1 MIANEYNIYPDRDRG
16 TYKFYAVQGESMARE
31 VILNLFDEG
40 GCEVNLTGCK
50 AFLYIMKQDKTV
62 AVIAGKT
69 SEGMQNTVI
78 FPLTYQACTCAGIC
92 DVLLQVIT
100 DSGELRYDNM
110 ELTVSPSEA
119 DAAFESKSDLGP
131 IAKII
136 KNGEQITRTLEEVVT
151 TKNLM
156 VSVLKNYSDSFS
168 PDVSGALPVGTDED
182 VQCHQSAVA
191 ADINGNILLLDT
203 GNWGAT
209 ETYLTCD
216 EGETWRKSAVQSEE
230 DDLDMF
236 YACVGGK
243 VFMCVGRDK
252 IVWLKEANG
261 ELTTETVQ
269 SAAFTAP
276 IDPPIKR
283 GQYVNGKYF
292 LIQQDGI
299 EPAKSYPPIYYN
311 TPGAAPAYMALPQS
325 SMTAK
330 SIAYSDGYWYM
341 LAGEIY
347 HDDNQPHK
355 AWLLRSETLANW
367 TAIAQWAGEYNE
379 YDMFTIRNGIATIY
393 DGSNSQM
400 RVKQIDLTTNTVTD
414 KIIKEG
420 ISFYPEAVASCDL
433 FDVAV
438 SGENVCYTKDGERYS
453 FFTTDFPPNEDV
465 TLDIAIPRRRLIIAD
480 GAHYAIYRL
489 DMLGENLAEK
499 LNAAKANFE
508 KLVAD
513 TEALNQQTV
522 QAANKVDSL
531 IVVSPV
537 KKEIGDALAP
547 GHIYVWVQ

>member
-1 MIANEYNIYPDRDRG
+1 MIKNECNIYPDRDRG

-31 VILNLFDEG
+31 ITLNLFDES
-40 GCEVNLTGCK
+40 GCSVDLTGCK
-50 AFLYIMKQDKTV
+50 AFLYVIKQDQTV
-62 AVIAGKT
+62 AVIAGET
-69 SEGMQNTVI
+69 SEGMQNTVN
-78 FPLTYQACTCAGIC
+78 FQLTYQACTCAGIC

-100 DSGELRYDNM
+100 NSGELRYNNM

-119 DAAFESKSDLGP
+119 DAVFESKSDLGP

-136 KNGEQITRTLEEVVT
+136 KNGEQITRTLEDVAT

-168 PDVSGALPVGTDED
+168 PDVSGTLPVGTDED
-182 VQCHQSAVA
+182 MQYHQSTVA
-191 ADINGNILLLDT
+191 ADINGNILMLDT
-203 GNWGAT
+203 GSWGAM

-243 VFMCVGRDK
+243 AFLCVGKEK

-261 ELTTETVQ
+261 ELMTEAVQ

-276 IDPPIKR
+276 VDPPVKR

-292 LIQQDGI
+292 LIQQDGL

-311 TPGAAPAYMALPQS
+311 APGAAPAYMALPQS
-325 SMTAK
+325 TMAAK

-347 HDDNQPHK
+347 HNDNQPHK
-355 AWLLRSETLANW
+355 AWLLRSEALANW
-367 TAIAQWAGEYNE
+367 AAIAQWEGEYNE
-379 YDMFTIRNGIATIY
+379 YELFTIRGGIATIY

-400 RVKQIDLTTNTVTD
+400 RVKQIDLTTNAVTD

-420 ISFYPEAVASCDL
+420 TSFYPEAVASCDL

-438 SGENVCYTKDGERYS
+438 SGENVCYTKDGEDYR

-489 DMLGENLAEK
+489 DMLGENLADK
-499 LNAAKANFE
+499 LNAAKSTYE
-508 KLVAD
+508 KLVEQ
-513 TEALNQQTV
+513 TEAVNQKAVAAAEAVDGLITV
-522 QAANKVDSL
+522 SRIPLVDGESEL
-531 IVVSPV
+531 ATGKFYVV
-537 KKEIGDALAP
+537 
-547 GHIYVWVQ
+547 Y